1 MLAPA
6 AAPDRHRPA
15 HRRPAAAARRAARRR
30 AAGGTLADRYTPGTP
45 AADGRGWVR
54 AKTGTLTAA
63 NALAGV
69 VDTADGRV
77 LVFSF
82 MSNGVDP
89 GSARPRLDAL
99 AAALHDCGCR

>member
-1 MLAPA
+1 
-6 AAPDRHRPA
+6 
-15 HRRPAAAARRAARRR
+15 
-30 AAGGTLADRYTPGTP
+30 
-45 AADGRGWVR
+45 
-54 AKTGTLTAA
+54 
-63 NALAGV
+63 
-69 VDTADGRV
+69 V